1 MHKFLILLGFLLAI
15 MSNIIAFFRNFLHR
29 PKQKEV
35 SANAASFISSAHEEM
50 LHQHLQHAST
60 WQYGKEKG
68 WSADLEAGVIVFQF
82 AGERT
87 GTSHFQTIGIYDE
100 TDGRFVW
107 AWAQRSLPSRLRAH
121 ATMAKHWGQAQRHAS
136 FIASSVQCSM
146 DQAWEFA
153 AVTRKL
159 AGAHSVYRGRIGNRY
174 IFMTT
179 EEIHINDLTAPSLPS
194 EVRTKKPDWTKTR
207 QRNSW

>member
-1 MHKFLILLGFLLAI
+1 LILLGFLLAI
-15 MSNIIAFFRNFLHR
+15 MNKIIAFFRNLLHL
-29 PKQKEV
+29 PKKKEV
-35 SANAASFISSAHEEM
+35 SANARSFISSAHVEM
-50 LHQHLQHAST
+50 QHQHLQHASN

-68 WSADLEAGVIVFQF
+68 WSADLEAGMIVFQF

-87 GTSHFQTIGIYDE
+87 GTSQFQPIGIYDE

-107 AWAQRSLPSRLRAH
+107 AWSQRSLPSSLRTH

-136 FIASSVQCSM
+136 FTASSVECSM
-146 DQAWEFA
+146 EEAWEFA

-159 AGAHSVYRGRIGNRY
+159 AGAHSVYRGRIGSRY

-179 EEIHINDLTAPSLPS
+179 DEVHINDLNSPTISS
-194 EVRTKKPDWTKTR
+194 ELRTKKPNWTKGR
-207 QRNSW
+207 QRSSW

>member
-1 MHKFLILLGFLLAI
+1 MILLGFLLAI
-15 MSNIIAFFRNFLHR
+15 MNKIIAFFRKLLR
-29 PKQKEV
+29 LPSQKEV
-35 SANAASFISSAHEEM
+35 SASARSFISAAHEEM
-50 LHQHLQHAST
+50 LQQHLQHAST

-87 GTSHFQTIGIYDE
+87 GTSQFQTIGIYDE

-107 AWAQRSLPSRLRAH
+107 AWSQRSLPSSLRTH

-136 FIASSVQCSM
+136 FIASSVQCGM
-146 DQAWEFA
+146 EDAWEFA

-179 EEIHINDLTAPSLPS
+179 DEVHINDLNSPTLRS
-194 EVRTKKPDWTKTR
+194 EVRTKKTSWTKTR